1 MKQII
6 EKLKVQSPD
15 GKDIK
20 GKDPRHIVTPDA
32 FTVSDK
38 LLGLPLATPKRRA
51 AAIGLDLL
59 IIQQLSHIGSTL
71 LGLSIIIIFILLAN
85 AKGKKTVGT
94 FRRTLFRFLAI
105 LMFIYLVVVESMSY
119 YETREFSLLKSDRSS
134 VPVAELS
141 ENKQAD
147 IIEEDNP
154 GDLSVTE
161 QLSQAKQQIKDL
173 EDDNAV
179 LSTNEDSDLMD
190 MLEALAKK
198 FGYGFGWAGVYF
210 TLFTFLLHGQTPGKF
225 IFRIKVVQLDGQR
238 LSVWSSF
245 ARYGGY
251 AASVVTGLAGF
262 LQIFWDPNRQGLHDK
277 VASTVVIKV

>member
-38 LLGLPLATPKRRA
+38 LLGLPLAKPKHRA

-85 AKGKKTVGT
+85 TKGKKTVGT

-105 LMFIYLVVVESMSY
+105 LMFIYLVV
-119 YETREFSLLKSDRSS
+119 
-134 VPVAELS
+134 
-141 ENKQAD
+141 
-147 IIEEDNP
+147 
-154 GDLSVTE
+154 G
-161 QLSQAKQQIKDL
+161 
-173 EDDNAV
+173 
-179 LSTNEDSDLMD
+179 
-190 MLEALAKK
+190 
-198 FGYGFGWAGVYF
+198 
-210 TLFTFLLHGQTPGKF
+210 
-225 IFRIKVVQLDGQR
+225 
-238 LSVWSSF
+238 SF
-245 ARYGGY
+245 QHSCRVHLPSFY
-251 AASVVTGLAGF
+251 
-262 LQIFWDPNRQGLHDK
+262 
-277 VASTVVIKV
+277 